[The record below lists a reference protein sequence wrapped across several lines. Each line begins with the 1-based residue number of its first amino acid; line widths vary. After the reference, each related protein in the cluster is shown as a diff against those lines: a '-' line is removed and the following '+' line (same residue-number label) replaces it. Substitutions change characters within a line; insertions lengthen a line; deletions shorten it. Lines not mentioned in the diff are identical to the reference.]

1 MLPRQLYAQSLG
13 NPVFSFRPTWGAL
26 ENLAIFIAS
35 IFNRLDTTR
44 RRPVISLDLSHEQAR
59 DPY

>member
-1 MLPRQLYAQSLG
+1 MSPRQLYAQLLG

-26 ENLAIFIAS
+26 ENLA